1 MTDYLLPNF
10 YSFATK
16 ELDQDAVLAY
26 ILAWADPK
34 YQNAPAPDSKM
45 HALAQALLGALVSTH
60 PNHEDWTPE
69 KVTTVEVTTQE
80 KHVDVRALI
89 ETEDGTLIL
98 IVEDKIG
105 ATEHSNQIRRYV
117 EDAGRRFPEAEI
129 VPVYVKTGNES
140 GDYLRRR
147 LSMACGVFPRKA
159 LLGVLNDHRGTGN
172 RIVDDF
178 RDHWQGFD
186 DQTEE
191 WRVRKVAGWGWR
203 QIEGCYLELERHEA
217 EWHWGVD
224 TRGFKQV
231 LNFWA
236 DFLMMATETMPEI
249 QLRVEIEN
257 AKTMWISAHHKD
269 NRPVSRTTLEY
280 LKTVLASRKGLSVGM
295 GLTLRRAHTKAG
307 SRWPRPVQVIAD
319 EKTLDYRAL
328 NEDDTIDVDETV
340 KRIRRVG
347 DFIRKTPQRVA
358 RRDALSRLVRE
369 RLERSQSGSPWMVRP
384 PSERLRLYK
393 ENHWSETAFSGVW
406 FLWDADDQTFR
417 VGIEWPRDGVTNLAD
432 RVQECFR
439 EAGVPVSREQVGG
452 RERKRVRT
460 RWFFGSLRAEDWSWE
475 RLCDKSDEELNDYAD
490 AVVALMRALAGVID
504 DAEEIAASQTAP

>member
-1 MTDYLLPNF
+1 MTDYFPPNF

-34 YQNAPAPDSKM
+34 YRNAPVPDSKM
-45 HALAQALLGALVSTH
+45 HALAQALLGALISTH

-69 KVTTVEVTTQE
+69 KVTTVEVKTQR
-80 KHVDVRALI
+80 KHVDVRAKV

-105 ATEHSNQIRRYV
+105 ATEHGDQIRRYV
-117 EDAGRRFPEAEI
+117 EESRQRVPEAEI

-140 GDYLRRR
+140 ETYLRRK
-147 LSMACGVFPRKA
+147 LSVVCGVFPRKA
-159 LLGVLNDHRGTGN
+159 LLGVLDDHLETGN

-178 RDHWQGFD
+178 RDHWQSFD

-191 WRVRKVAGWGWR
+191 WRTRKVASWGWR
-203 QIEGCYLELERHEA
+203 QFEGCYLEFERHEA

-236 DFLMMATETMPEI
+236 DSLMMATETMPEI

-257 AKTMWISAHHKD
+257 ARTMWISAHYD
-269 NRPVSRTTLEY
+269 GSRPVPRATLEY
-280 LKTVLASRKGLSVGM
+280 LKTVLASREGLSVGM
-295 GLTLRRAHTKAG
+295 GLTLRRAHTKGG
-307 SRWPRPVQVIAD
+307 SKYPRPVRVTAQEEEREYFALD
-319 EKTLDYRAL
+319 E
-328 NEDDTIDVDETV
+328 NDTINVDETV

-347 DFIRKTPQRVA
+347 DFIRETPRRVA

-369 RLERSQSGSPWMVRP
+369 RLEKSESESPWKVCP
-384 PSERLRLYK
+384 PSERLRIYK

-417 VGIEWPRDGVTNLAD
+417 VGIEWPRDGVTNLAE
-432 RVQECFR
+432 RVQECFH
-439 EAGVPVSREQVGG
+439 EAGVPVSHEQVGG
-452 RERKRVRT
+452 RERKRPRT
-460 RWFFGSLRAEDWSWE
+460 RWFFGSPRVEDWSWE

-490 AVVALMRALAGVID
+490 AVVALMWALAGVID
-504 DAEEIAASQTAP
+504 DAEETATSQSAP

>member
-1 MTDYLLPNF
+1 MTGYPSPPNL

-16 ELDQDAVLAY
+16 ELSQDATLAY
-26 ILAWADPK
+26 ILAWAHPK
-34 YQNAPAPDSKM
+34 YGSASAANSGM
-45 HALAQALLGALVSTH
+45 HALGRALLGAIVASH
-60 PNHEDWTPE
+60 PARKDWAPE
-69 KVTTVEVTTQE
+69 KVTSVEVATQE
-80 KHVDVRALI
+80 KRVDVCVDI
-89 ETEDGTLIL
+89 TTEDGKVFL
-98 IVEDKIG
+98 IVEDKVHSG
-105 ATEHSNQIRRYV
+105 EHGDQIRRYV
-117 EDAGRRFPEAEI
+117 EKAKSRYRESEI
-129 VPVYVKTGNES
+129 VPVYLKTGNES
-140 GDYLRRR
+140 PNRKI
-147 LSMACGVFPRKA
+147 SIPCGRFFRSD
-159 LLGVLNDHRGTGN
+159 LLAVLDDHRGTGN

-191 WRVRKVAGWGWR
+191 WRVREVAGWGWR

-328 NEDDTIDVDETV
+328 NEDNTIDVDETV

-358 RRDALSRLVRE
+358 RRDALSGLVRE
-369 RLERSQSGSPWMVRP
+369 RLERPQSGSPWMVRP

-393 ENHWSETAFSGVW
+393 KNHWSETAFSGVW

-452 RERKRVRT
+452 RERKRPRT
-460 RWFFGSLRAEDWSWE
+460 RWFFGSPRAEDWSWE
-475 RLCDKSDEELNDYAD
+475 RLCDKSDEELNDYAE

-504 DAEEIAASQTAP
+504 DAEETAAGQTVP